1 MISLSLY
8 IERVIEYAPRLFES
22 LYETGIMMVFAMV
35 AAILLGLPLG
45 TLLFLTSRNKPMDN
59 KILYQVA
66 SVFVNIVRSFPFLL
80 LVVVMQPLIRFFY
93 GRATGDPVA
102 ASFPMMLI
110 AIALYA
116 RFVEQSLHD
125 VPKGVMEMA
134 ESMGATTTQL
144 VWKFLYVEARSSLI
158 IGFTTAF
165 VSFISYST
173 IMGVVG
179 GGGIAQRL
187 GRGGHLVA
195 PGGILRGH
203 RQRVGQKHRAGGG
216 SAQLEPGVR
225 ILLLHQHRLLL
236 ARHGGAATG
245 DHGLQHLAR
254 GGRNLHPGSL
264 SLRQRGHGRI
274 QRLGS

>member
-1 MISLSLY
+1 M
-8 IERVIEYAPRLFES
+8 ERVIEYAPRLFES

-125 VPKGVMEMA
+125 VPKGVMETA

-179 GGGIAQRL
+179 GGGIGDFAIRYGYQRYETDVMYTAIVVIIIFVILAQWF
-187 GRGGHLVA
+187 G
-195 PGGILRGH
+195 LR
-203 RQRVGQKHRAGGG
+203 
-216 SAQLEPGVR
+216 
-225 ILLLHQHRLLL
+225 I
-236 ARHGGAATG
+236 ARKL
-245 DHGLQHLAR
+245 DKR
-254 GGRNLHPGSL
+254 
-264 SLRQRGHGRI
+264 
-274 QRLGS
+274 

>member
-1 MISLSLY
+1 M
-8 IERVIEYAPRLFES
+8 ERIIEYGPRLFES
-22 LYETGIMMVFAMV
+22 LYETGIMMAFAMV

-45 TLLFLTSRNKPMDN
+45 TLLFLTSRNKPMEN
-59 KILYQVA
+59 KFLYQVA
-66 SVFVNIVRSFPFLL
+66 SIFVNIVRSFPFLL

-125 VPKGVMEMA
+125 VPKGVMETA

-179 GGGIAQRL
+179 GGGIGDFAIRYGYQRYETDIMYTAIVVIIIFVILAQWF
-187 GRGGHLVA
+187 G
-195 PGGILRGH
+195 LRI
-203 RQRVGQKHRAGGG
+203 A
-216 SAQLEPGVR
+216 
-225 ILLLHQHRLLL
+225 
-236 ARHGGAATG
+236 
-245 DHGLQHLAR
+245 
-254 GGRNLHPGSL
+254 RNLDK
-264 SLRQRGHGRI
+264 R
-274 QRLGS
+274 